1 MIIKLS
7 KNQFDYLGYSLSE
20 EQEVL
25 TLKLKE
31 IRKENQ
37 SVIIEVDEATADEIR
52 DWASEKLQEKGF
64 DENYE
69 LTPEGKILEEL
80 IDVFYI
86 G

>member
-1 MIIKLS
+1 MKFKLS

-25 TLKLKE
+25 KLKLKE

-64 DENYE
+64 DKNYE

-80 IDVFYI
+80 VDVFYI

>member
-1 MIIKLS
+1 MIVKLS

-25 TLKLKE
+25 RLKLRE

-37 SVIIEVDEATADEIR
+37 SVTIEVDEATADEIR
-52 DWASEKLQEKGF
+52 DWANAKLQEKGF

-80 IDVFYI
+80 VDAFYI